1 MKTINLPLFVLISL
15 LLMGCSITK
24 HQQKGNVDPKE
35 FTFETPFITQKSIPI
50 LLFNLNGVTKNFLFN
65 TGADVSLIQRE
76 HPLGK
81 TQRISGAS
89 KRKIKFGEEYVRLLK
104 IGTVDFK
111 NTFALNG
118 DLDGLKQQ
126 IPNFGGIIGQTIINK
141 ANWQIDFPNKKLI
154 LSNKDL

>member
-1 MKTINLPLFVLISL
+1 
-15 LLMGCSITK
+15 
-24 HQQKGNVDPKE
+24 
-35 FTFETPFITQKSIPI
+35 
-50 LLFNLNGVTKNFLFN
+50 
-65 TGADVSLIQRE
+65 
-76 HPLGK
+76 LGK

-118 DLDGLKQQ
+118 VLDGLKQQ